1 MGGIGTGTVALGGA
15 GELRDWEIMNVPAK
29 NYSTVTTGNDAP
41 FFSIYT
47 KKKNGSSMTKA
58 LLGPIDPAD
67 YQHYEGRS
75 VDHHGLP
82 RFRNASFETT
92 YPLGIVNLSD
102 NTMPVN
108 VKIIGY
114 NPFIPNTI
122 NQW

>member
-1 MGGIGTGTVALGGA
+1 M
-15 GELRDWEIMNVPAK
+15 RDWEIMNVPAK

-75 VDHHGLP
+75 VDHHELP

>member
-1 MGGIGTGTVALGGA
+1 
-15 GELRDWEIMNVPAK
+15 
-29 NYSTVTTGNDAP
+29 
-41 FFSIYT
+41 
-47 KKKNGSSMTKA
+47 MTKA
-58 LLGPIDPAD
+58 LLGPIDPSD

-75 VDHHGLP
+75 VNHHGLP

-122 NQW
+122 NHW

>member
-1 MGGIGTGTVALGGA
+1 
-15 GELRDWEIMNVPAK
+15 
-29 NYSTVTTGNDAP
+29 
-41 FFSIYT
+41 
-47 KKKNGSSMTKA
+47 MTKA
-58 LLGPIDPAD
+58 LLGPVHPAD

-122 NQW
+122 NHW